1 MINQNRARTHTE
13 ISFIKRVLMDTKSSA
28 FGIAGMLAT
37 GWLLAYA
44 IELLGA
50 DAHLTTTVR
59 NGFIFGV
66 SALVGGFLV
75 RSRFIPIALC
85 VCLVQW
91 AVIVYVLYQIAEPA
105 SQVYVTDII
114 SSVAADLFVSLTLTF
129 VGAALGQTLAKR
141 RGQLR

>member
-1 MINQNRARTHTE
+1 
-13 ISFIKRVLMDTKSSA
+13 MDTKWSA
-28 FGIAGMLAT
+28 LGIACMLAT

-50 DAHLTTTVR
+50 DDQLTTTIK

-66 SALVGGFLV
+66 SALVGGFIV

-91 AVIVYVLYQIAEPA
+91 AVIVYVLYQIAEPVG
-105 SQVYVTDII
+105 QVYVTDII
-114 SSVAADLFVSLTLTF
+114 SHVAVDLAVSLIAAF
-129 VGAALGQTLAKR
+129 CGAALGQNLACR
-141 RGQLR
+141 LRPARADSN